1 MTESNVTC
9 SKCGSSDYK
18 LLDAKTGEVMCN
30 FCRNKWLIKD
40 LVSKTET
47 EKFLEEQAKQ
57 PRVIMDNTTDTEK
70 KVMDMVTSV
79 AGGGCLRSIT
89 GIIRMILIAVVVIVV
104 IFVVLGIINNMGGF
118 GAIFGQL
125 GQGSN

>member
-1 MTESNVTC
+1 MAATNISC

-18 LLDAKTGEVMCN
+18 LLDAKTGQVMCN
-30 FCRNKWLIKD
+30 FCRNNWIVEELKT
-40 LVSKTET
+40 VTET

-57 PRVIMDNTTDTEK
+57 PRIIMDNTTDTEK

-104 IFVVLGIINNMGGF
+104 IFVVLGIINSMGGF

-125 GQGSN
+125 GQGSK